1 MEFLVVSFMSIILI
15 FILFF
20 IFGVNMKKLKNM
32 TNIEELDN
40 ISNKYPSNINIC
52 KEYLK
57 KLNNE
62 NNINRKD

>member
-1 MEFLVVSFMSIILI
+1 
-15 FILFF
+15 
-20 IFGVNMKKLKNM
+20 M

-62 NNINRKD
+62 MCRLRKM